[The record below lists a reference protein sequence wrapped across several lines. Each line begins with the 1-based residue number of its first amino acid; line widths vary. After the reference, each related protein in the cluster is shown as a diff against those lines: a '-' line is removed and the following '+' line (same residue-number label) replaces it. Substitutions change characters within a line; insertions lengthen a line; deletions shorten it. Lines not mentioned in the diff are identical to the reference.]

1 MARMLL
7 TLALLLAANTHA
19 HAANDGTHAFTSAA
33 VLDRTPRRS
42 TSHPALH
49 LHAQNATRR
58 STSHPALHLHAQ
70 NATRPRLPAT
80 PPVDAQRH
88 ERMLVELFSAL
99 LQTDDITLLER
110 DAQAMGVAYLDTNFS
125 MCRPPMLL
133 RQSIRDIMRRYDLAM
148 LPIQRKWRVVPPNH
162 TKPSQ
167 YTHD

>member
-33 VLDRTPRRS
+33 VLDRTP
-42 TSHPALH
+42 
-49 LHAQNATRR
+49 RR